1 MSRLDNFKGKSY
13 TLTLEDRRKGGKV
26 SSKRKTLA
34 NGLKNL
40 KHGKNSSNHILL
52 LRCSDCP
59 YLFRCD
65 RMHDGFCK
73 YLLTELKNNNQFRK
87 KFIRNYLL
95 KDNDLDILSL
105 VRLKYEL
112 NKHYSEFVDQFFEK

>member
-1 MSRLDNFKGKSY
+1 MSKLDNFKGKSY

-26 SSKRKTLA
+26 SSKKKALA

-59 YLFRCD
+59 YVFKCS
-65 RMHDGFCK
+65 RMHDGFCS
-73 YLLTELKNNNQFRK
+73 YLLDDLKH
-87 KFIRNYLL
+87 
-95 KDNDLDILSL
+95 DLGLCSSFN
-105 VRLKYEL
+105 YEL
-112 NKHYSEFVDQFFEK
+112 